1 MIRSLTLAAMLMTA
15 LPAVAA
21 PEPEMIKLPT
31 GSTLASWSI
40 AADTPSHKTPVIFL
54 HGGPGMYTE
63 DRRFDEGRVIRA
75 AGFPMVYFDQA
86 GGGRS
91 PDIAARDYTL
101 DRAVADLEALR
112 IAKRQ
117 DKIILWGNSWGASL
131 AVLYAAQHPDRVAG
145 LILTSPGSLPG
156 FSKARDYS
164 RTNRGK
170 VTFGKPLQKAAAQ
183 IDRDGAAAESKL
195 SQDEAGKLFDSII
208 GSELIDGMQCKGKPM
223 PDVALPGG
231 GNLYA
236 NRILQK
242 ALKAAKPPVIA
253 GAKIP
258 SLIIRGTCDFIAEDN
273 ALAYQKMLGGT
284 YVIVPDSGHGLYDNR
299 TVVDKAITDFANISL
314 AKLP

>member
-1 MIRSLTLAAMLMTA
+1 MAAI
-15 LPAVAA
+15 PAIAA
-21 PEPEMIKLPT
+21 PPEPEMVKLST
-31 GSTLASWSI
+31 GSTVASWTI
-40 AADTPSHKTPVIFL
+40 PADRPGHKTPVIFL

-63 DRRFDEGRVIRA
+63 ERRFGEGRVVRA
-75 AGFPMVYFDQA
+75 AGFPMLYFDQA

-91 PDIAARDYTL
+91 ADIPARDYTL

-112 IAKRQ
+112 AAKGH
-117 DKIILWGNSWGASL
+117 DKIILWGNSWGATL
-131 AVLYAAQHPDRVAG
+131 AVLYTAQHPDHVAG

-156 FSKARDYS
+156 FNKARDYS

-170 VTFGKPLQKAAAQ
+170 VTLGKPLQKAVGQ

-195 SQDEAGKLFDSII
+195 SQDEAGRLFDSIT
-208 GSELIDGMQCKGKPM
+208 GSELIDGMQCKGKPT
-223 PDVALPGG
+223 PDVTLPGG

-273 ALAYQKMLGGT
+273 ALAYQKLLSGT

-299 TVVDKAITDFANISL
+299 AVVDKAITDFTTSAL